1 MAASKILTCGIR
13 NQKSLDLPLYAFE
26 KKKSTISFS
35 RYQLKLVCFEKKN
48 D

>member
-26 KKKSTISFS
+26 KKKKYYFFFKIPIETGLF
-35 RYQLKLVCFEKKN
+35 
-48 D
+48 